1 MYPDLQLY
9 IDGRFHGVEGR
20 RYQEVR
26 DPATGDVLGRLP
38 WAERADIEEAIQ
50 AAHRA
55 FQEWRQVSPLE
66 RSDILRR
73 AAALARERAQAMA
86 PAITMDN
93 GKPLADAVAEIIN
106 AAEHLDWHA
115 EEGRRLYG
123 RVVGARHPEVRQLV
137 VREPVGVC
145 AAISPWNFP
154 FGQAMKKVAAAMAAG
169 CTVVL
174 KGPSESPA
182 AIVLMAQL
190 FHDAGVPAGV
200 FNIVSGVSSEISQ
213 HLIESPLVRNISFT
227 GSVPVGSKLA
237 AQAALHMKRMS
248 MELGGHAPVLVF
260 DDAEVEP
267 AARLLARLKTRNAGQ
282 VCVSPSRFYVQK
294 GIYARFVTAFAEALL
309 QIKVGPGHEPGVQ
322 MGPLIHGR
330 RFEAVQG
337 LIDDALAQGSEL
349 VTGGAR
355 LGQRGH
361 FYAPTLIT
369 GVPPSARVMQEEPFG
384 PIAAVTPF
392 SQPEEA
398 IAMANALPL
407 GLASYVFTQSLDTAH
422 RVSRDLQAGMVN
434 INHSG
439 MAHPELPFGGIGESG
454 FGSEGGV
461 EGFESFLVTKMIS
474 QITHVPA

>member
-1 MYPDLQLY
+1 MK
-9 IDGRFHGVEGR
+9 RV
-20 RYQEVR
+20 
-26 DPATGDVLGRLP
+26 ALGL
-38 WAERADIEEAIQ
+38 
-50 AAHRA
+50 
-55 FQEWRQVSPLE
+55 LC
-66 RSDILRR
+66 
-73 AAALARERAQAMA
+73 AAALLYA
-86 PAITMDN
+86 
-93 GKPLADAVAEIIN
+93 LA
-106 AAEHLDWHA
+106 
-115 EEGRRLYG
+115 
-123 RVVGARHPEVRQLV
+123 
-137 VREPVGVC
+137 
-145 AAISPWNFP
+145 S
-154 FGQAMKKVAAAMAAG
+154 
-169 CTVVL
+169 
-174 KGPSESPA
+174 
-182 AIVLMAQL
+182 
-190 FHDAGVPAGV
+190 
-200 FNIVSGVSSEISQ
+200 
-213 HLIESPLVRNISFT
+213 
-227 GSVPVGSKLA
+227 
-237 AQAALHMKRMS
+237 ALHG
-248 MELGGHAPVLVF
+248 EH
-260 DDAEVEP
+260 P
-267 AARLLARLKTRNAGQ
+267 AWG
-282 VCVSPSRFYVQK
+282 YV
-294 GIYARFVTAFAEALL
+294 AAFAEALL

-454 FGSEGGV
+454 FGSEGGT